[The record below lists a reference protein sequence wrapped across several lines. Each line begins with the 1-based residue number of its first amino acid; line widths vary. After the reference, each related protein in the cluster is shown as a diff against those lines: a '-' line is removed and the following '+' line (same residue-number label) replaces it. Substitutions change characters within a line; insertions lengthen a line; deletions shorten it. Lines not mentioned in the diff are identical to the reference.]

1 MMDISKFQA
10 PMNKKQR
17 TSTAD
22 STGKDKEQWLSAVQ
36 QWIAQVKARIDGYL
50 PLNGRQ
56 QS

>member
-22 STGKDKEQWLSAVQ
+22 STGKDKERWLSAVQ
-36 QWIAQVKARIDGYL
+36 QWIAQVKARIDSYL

>member
-1 MMDISKFQA
+1 
-10 PMNKKQR
+10 MNKKQR
-17 TSTAD
+17 TSMAD

-36 QWIAQVKARIDGYL
+36 QRIAQVKARINSYL